1 MSTPAV
7 LFAIIATLL
16 VGVVSPGPSFLLV
29 SRISVVQSRAH
40 GLAAAVGM
48 GLGGTVF
55 ASLALLGLA
64 ALLSQIV
71 WLDAILKLAGGAYLI
86 WLGIRIWQGA
96 REPLPSVDTVSAQKR
111 TLLRSAAFGL
121 LTQLSNPKTAVF
133 YASVFAA
140 MLPAS
145 PPVSLLIAL
154 PPLVFAVETAWYA
167 IVALSLSAAYP
178 RKLYLRAKPWADRL
192 AGTLM
197 GLLGL
202 RLILDAVG
210 GRRP

>member
-7 LFAIIATLL
+7 LLAIIATLL
-16 VGVVSPGPSFLLV
+16 VGTVSPGPSFLLV
-29 SRISVVQSRAH
+29 SRVSIAQSRAH

-64 ALLSQIV
+64 ALLSQIA
-71 WLDAILKLAGGAYLI
+71 WLDSILKLAGGVYLI
-86 WLGIRIWQGA
+86 WLGIRIWRGA
-96 REPLPSVDTVSAQKR
+96 TEPLPSVDTASAQGG
-111 TLLRSAAFGL
+111 TLLRSAAFAL

-145 PPVSLLIAL
+145 PPISLLIAL

-167 IVALSLSAAYP
+167 VVALSLSASYP

-202 RLILDAVG
+202 RLVLDAVG
-210 GRRP
+210 ARRS

>member
-1 MSTPAV
+1 M
-7 LFAIIATLL
+7 LLAIIATLL
-16 VGVVSPGPSFLLV
+16 VGAVSPGPSFLLV

-40 GLAAAVGM
+40 GLAAALGM

-71 WLDAILKLAGGAYLI
+71 WLDAILKLAGGLYLI

-96 REPLPSVDTVSAQKR
+96 RDPLPSTDTIPAEDR

-133 YASVFAA
+133 YASIFAA

-167 IVALSLSAAYP
+167 IVAVSFSAPYP

-202 RLILDAVG
+202 RLVLDAIG
-210 GRRP
+210 ARRS

>member
-7 LFAIIATLL
+7 LLAIIATLL

-40 GLAAAVGM
+40 GLAAAFGM

-55 ASLALLGLA
+55 ACLALLGLA
-64 ALLSQIV
+64 ALMSQIV
-71 WLDAILKLAGGAYLI
+71 WLYAVLKFAGGLYLI

-96 REPLPSVDTVSAQKR
+96 REPLPAGNVPVRQGS
-111 TLLRSAAFGL
+111 LFRSAAFGL

-145 PPVSLLIAL
+145 PSVSLMIAL
-154 PPLVFAVETAWYA
+154 PPLVFTVETVWYA
-167 IVALSLSAAYP
+167 IVAVSLSAPYP
-178 RKLYLRAKPWADRL
+178 RRLYQVAKPWADRL

-202 RLILDAVG
+202 RLVLDAVG
-210 GRRP
+210 VRRP

>member
-1 MSTPAV
+1 MPTSAV
-7 LFAIIATLL
+7 LLAIVATLL
-16 VGVVSPGPSFLLV
+16 VGAISPGPSFLLV

-71 WLDAILKLAGGAYLI
+71 WLDTILKLAGGTYLI
-86 WLGIRIWQGA
+86 WLGIRIWRGA
-96 REPLPSVDTVSAQKR
+96 RDPLPSAETVSAQDR
-111 TLLRSAAFGL
+111 TLLRSAAFAL

-133 YASVFAA
+133 YASIFAA

-154 PPLVFAVETAWYA
+154 PPLVFAVEAGWYA
-167 IVALSLSAAYP
+167 VVALGFSAPYP

-202 RLILDAVG
+202 RLVLDAMG
-210 GRRP
+210 ARRP

>member
-1 MSTPAV
+1 
-7 LFAIIATLL
+7 
-16 VGVVSPGPSFLLV
+16 
-29 SRISVVQSRAH
+29 
-40 GLAAAVGM
+40 
-48 GLGGTVF
+48 
-55 ASLALLGLA
+55 
-64 ALLSQIV
+64 LLSQIV
-71 WLDAILKLAGGAYLI
+71 WLDAILKLAGGAYLV

-96 REPLPSVDTVSAQKR
+96 KDPLPSADTIPAQDR
-111 TLLRSAAFGL
+111 TLLRSAVFAL

-133 YASVFAA
+133 YASIFAA

-154 PPLVFAVETAWYA
+154 PPLVFAVEAVWYA
-167 IVALSLSAAYP
+167 IVAVSFSAPYP
-178 RKLYLRAKPWADRL
+178 RTLYLRAKPWADRL

-210 GRRP
+210 ARRS

>member
-7 LFAIIATLL
+7 LLAIIATLL
-16 VGVVSPGPSFLLV
+16 VGAVSPGPSFLLV
-29 SRISVVQSRAH
+29 SRMSVVQSRAH
-40 GLAAAVGM
+40 GLAAALGM

-55 ASLALLGLA
+55 AGLALLGLA

-71 WLDAILKLAGGAYLI
+71 WLDMVLKLAGGAYLL
-86 WLGIRIWQGA
+86 WLGIRIWRGA
-96 REPLPSVDTVSAQKR
+96 NDPLPSAETVSVKDR
-111 TLLRSAAFGL
+111 TLLRSAAFAL

-133 YASVFAA
+133 YASIFAA

-145 PPVSLLIAL
+145 PPASLLIAL
-154 PPLVFAVETAWYA
+154 PPLVFAVEAGWYA
-167 IVALSLSAAYP
+167 IVALSFSAPYP
-178 RKLYLRAKPWADRL
+178 RKLYLRTKPWADRL

-202 RLILDAVG
+202 RLVLDAVG
-210 GRRP
+210 GRRL

>member
-1 MSTPAV
+1 MSTSAV
-7 LFAIIATLL
+7 LLAVLATLL
-16 VGVVSPGPSFLLV
+16 VGAISPGPSFLLV

-40 GLAAAVGM
+40 GLAAALGM

-71 WLDAILKLAGGAYLI
+71 WLDTILKLDGGAYLI

-96 REPLPSVDTVSAQKR
+96 SDPLPSADTVSIR
-111 TLLRSAAFGL
+111 ERSLLRSAAFGL

-133 YASVFAA
+133 YASIFAA

-145 PPVSLLIAL
+145 PSVSLLIAL
-154 PPLVFAVETAWYA
+154 PPLVFAVEAGWYA
-167 IVALSLSAAYP
+167 IVALSFSAPYP
-178 RKLYLRAKPWADRL
+178 RKLYLQAKPWADRL
-192 AGTLM
+192 AGTVM
-197 GLLGL
+197 SLLGL
-202 RLILDAVG
+202 RLMLDAADI
-210 GRRP
+210 RRL

>member
-7 LFAIIATLL
+7 LLAIIATLL

-29 SRISVVQSRAH
+29 SRISVAQSRAH

-55 ASLALLGLA
+55 AGLALLGLA
-64 ALLSQIV
+64 ALLSQIA
-71 WLDAILKLAGGAYLI
+71 WLDSILKLAGGLYLI

-96 REPLPSVDTVSAQKR
+96 TEPLPSVDAASAQDG
-111 TLLRSAAFGL
+111 TLLRSVVFGL

-145 PPVSLLIAL
+145 PPASLLIAL
-154 PPLVFAVETAWYA
+154 PPLVFAVEAGWYA
-167 IVALSLSAAYP
+167 IVALSLSAPYP

-210 GRRP
+210 ARRS